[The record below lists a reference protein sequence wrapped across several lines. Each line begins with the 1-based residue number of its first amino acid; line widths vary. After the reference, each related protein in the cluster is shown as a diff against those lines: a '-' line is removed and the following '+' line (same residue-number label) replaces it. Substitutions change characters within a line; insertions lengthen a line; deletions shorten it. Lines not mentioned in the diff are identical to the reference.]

1 MGRRGNVIME
11 IKQDYEIRRAIEL
24 IREYIRILIVLKR
37 QQTDIADK
45 LPYETM
51 IEDLSMAIFN
61 LESHYI
67 CF

>member
-1 MGRRGNVIME
+1 ME